1 MEKKKKRKYFR
12 DLWHQVFRGK
22 RQTANR
28 KMSCDHG
35 LAVTFAFEPQEG
47 LPAVS
52 DLRQGFLPQ
61 KIVQPR
67 V

>member
-1 MEKKKKRKYFR
+1 
-12 DLWHQVFRGK
+12 
-22 RQTANR
+22 
-28 KMSCDHG
+28 MSLDIYLERFPNFFFLCR
-35 LAVTFAFEPQEG
+35 LMTFEPQEG

-67 V
+67 VERYELLSENPFYRKHIM

>member
-1 MEKKKKRKYFR
+1 M
-12 DLWHQVFRGK
+12 
-22 RQTANR
+22 
-28 KMSCDHG
+28 
-35 LAVTFAFEPQEG
+35 FELQEG

-67 V
+67 VLRYKAFYIRLRCVCWIFDPESMNYCGFLGD